1 MIYRYMIHDTGHMT
15 HDLMLLLSFRPILM
29 GQIEFNLFVEGTCA
43 FVQIDYPKIE
53 NVVT

>member
-1 MIYRYMIHDTGHMT
+1 
-15 HDLMLLLSFRPILM
+15 M

-43 FVQIDYPKIE
+43 FVQMDYPQIE